1 MSIGQQLLDVP
12 FGEMISSLGIA
23 IAQAQQ
29 ALDTNSINILKQMGE
44 KDTVSLPFCTV
55 EYKDNKVI
63 IDDKPLETSMIGA
76 GFQPTFYQFAETII
90 EVKIAINM
98 SYEREYGVKSSVET
112 STKDARR
119 SKKEAKKPIARTTT
133 VDASYSSKYNYS
145 AEGSSLLRTRLVP
158 VPPNTTIADII
169 ELRSSAMQL
178 AFDLERTKIEGEI
191 AIAQAQAE
199 SEIANITVQN
209 QTNLNNKLDE
219 LEKAKAK

>member
-63 IDDKPLETSMIGA
+63 IEDKPLETSMIGA

-219 LEKAKAK
+219 LENAKAK

>member
-63 IDDKPLETSMIGA
+63 IEDKPLETSMIGA

-169 ELRSSAMQL
+169 EMRSSAMQL

>member
-63 IDDKPLETSMIGA
+63 IEDKPLETSMIGA

>member
-1 MSIGQQLLDVP
+1 
-12 FGEMISSLGIA
+12 
-23 IAQAQQ
+23 
-29 ALDTNSINILKQMGE
+29 
-44 KDTVSLPFCTV
+44 
-55 EYKDNKVI
+55 
-63 IDDKPLETSMIGA
+63 
-76 GFQPTFYQFAETII
+76 
-90 EVKIAINM
+90 M
-98 SYEREYGVKSSVET
+98 SYEREYGVKSSVEA

-169 ELRSSAMQL
+169 EMRSSAMQL

-209 QTNLNNKLDE
+209 QTNLNNKLEE
-219 LEKAKAK
+219 LKKAK